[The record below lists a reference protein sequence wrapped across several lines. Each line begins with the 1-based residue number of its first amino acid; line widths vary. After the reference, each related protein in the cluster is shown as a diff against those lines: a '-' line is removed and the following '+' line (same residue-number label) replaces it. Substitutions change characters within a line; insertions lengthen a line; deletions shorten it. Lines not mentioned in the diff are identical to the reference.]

1 MSQYESDVLTHAR
14 ICLVCHSADQP
25 LLQNCPKCHC
35 VAYCSEA
42 CRQEDSGLHQ
52 TVCQDF
58 VNCITDYKFSV
69 TKGGVMIGN
78 VVFDNFVFRGQVEML
93 FASTCNRK
101 EEEIER
107 F

>member
-1 MSQYESDVLTHAR
+1 MKSYLINATGRQLSQYESDVLTHAR

-69 TKGGVMIGN
+69 TKGEVMTGN
-78 VVFDNFVFRGQVEML
+78 VVFDNFVSRG
-93 FASTCNRK
+93 
-101 EEEIER
+101 
-107 F
+107 